1 MTDTEEL
8 PHLLSSYFALL
19 GGGPTV
25 AELARRLRAIDR
37 LDDLATIDGDLED
50 PLWRVVPQ
58 IIMHR
63 FGLVA
68 FQAFKTRYA
77 AGKSFVF
84 VHPAYGHIVPQ
95 LQEAL
100 GQRWT
105 VGEPITR
112 ELTARLICCL
122 YGGYPW
128 HAAYAAAC
136 QYRCDIGRPATI
148 LPLAPCTRAALQDLI
163 AYKNGNRAHLAEK
176 IVIPRERLGQAMNGV
191 IQAFHCPDV
200 IENTRQLLNLGLADS
215 SELSDEHTDHR
226 RA

>member
-8 PHLLSSYFALL
+8 THLLSGYFALL

-25 AELARRLRAIDR
+25 AELARRLHCFDK
-37 LDDLATIDGDLED
+37 LEDLVAIDGDLED

-63 FGLVA
+63 FGLAA
-68 FQAFKTRYA
+68 FQTFETRYA

-84 VHPAYGHIVPQ
+84 VHPAYTHIVPR
-95 LQEAL
+95 LREAL
-100 GQRWT
+100 RQHWT
-105 VGEPITR
+105 VAEPITR
-112 ELTARLICCL
+112 ELTHRMICGL
-122 YGGYPW
+122 YGGYSW
-128 HAAYAAAC
+128 HGAYAAAC
-136 QYRCDIGRPATI
+136 QLRGDIGQLATI
-148 LPLAPCTRAALQDLI
+148 LPLVPCTRAALQDLI
-163 AYKNGNRAHLAEK
+163 TYKNGNRAHLAEK

-215 SELSDEHTDHR
+215 SEISDEHTDYR
-226 RA
+226 LA

>member
-8 PHLLSSYFALL
+8 PHLLSGYFALL
-19 GGGPTV
+19 GGGPTA
-25 AELARRLRAIDR
+25 AELAHRLRTIDK
-37 LDDLATIDGDLED
+37 LDDLAVIDGDLND

-63 FGLVA
+63 FGLAA
-68 FQAFKTRYA
+68 FQAFETRYA

-84 VHPAYGHIVPQ
+84 VHPAHGHIVPQ
-95 LQEAL
+95 LQEGL

-105 VGEPITR
+105 VGEPITC
-112 ELTARLICCL
+112 ELTPRLICCL

-136 QYRCDIGRPATI
+136 QYRGDIGQMATI
-148 LPLAPCTRAALQDLI
+148 LPLVTCTRTTLQDLI
-163 AYKNGNRAHLAEK
+163 AYKNDNRARLAKK
-176 IVIPRERLGQAMNGV
+176 IVIPHERLGQVMNGV

-215 SELSDEHTDHR
+215 SEISDEHTHHR